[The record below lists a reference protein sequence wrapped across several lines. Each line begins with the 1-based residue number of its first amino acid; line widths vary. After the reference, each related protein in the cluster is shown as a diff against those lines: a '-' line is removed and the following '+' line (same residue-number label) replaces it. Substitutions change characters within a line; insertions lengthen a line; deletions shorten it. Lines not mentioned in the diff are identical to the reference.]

1 MLLGPLYALTITTLL
16 SIITNRVNNLLIS
29 VLYVLSFSILL
40 VNQEYNMYSDIGG
53 YLDLYHQTK
62 FQTSSYLL
70 ENFIKNPNGRELLWV
85 FYCKSLGLLTGYSTF
100 VFLLTTYMIIFSLS
114 AYAAFL
120 ISERGRYNFALLLF
134 VLIFFEITF
143 LSSGYNLWRG
153 SISGLVLIIGVM
165 NYFSLKSKLTSRF
178 TIYTSAFIHLS
189 AIPFIAFFELYV
201 IFFNRNE
208 RYVSTNKWVVL
219 RLVLIPIIVI
229 FSAYYLNNI
238 MGLIPVTEFTNALQK
253 YNEASDTFNIL
264 SYLRPFYLLI
274 LAYIFLNR
282 KRLSQSD
289 LFFLLLFIIVQ
300 ILLLI
305 PSNLNILYVRMSA
318 TLNISI
324 LLIVSKVFD
333 KFNLKYIIAFVCI
346 IFCLRMITFANSSN
360 MLLSENIFIIGE
372 GLNPFSGLLLSIVY
386 FLNPSGYGF

>member
-1 MLLGPLYALTITTLL
+1 
-16 SIITNRVNNLLIS
+16 
-29 VLYVLSFSILL
+29 
-40 VNQEYNMYSDIGG
+40 
-53 YLDLYHQTK
+53 
-62 FQTSSYLL
+62 
-70 ENFIKNPNGRELLWV
+70 
-85 FYCKSLGLLTGYSTF
+85 
-100 VFLLTTYMIIFSLS
+100 
-114 AYAAFL
+114 
-120 ISERGRYNFALLLF
+120 
-134 VLIFFEITF
+134 
-143 LSSGYNLWRG
+143 
-153 SISGLVLIIGVM
+153 
-165 NYFSLKSKLTSRF
+165 
-178 TIYTSAFIHLS
+178 
-189 AIPFIAFFELYV
+189 
-201 IFFNRNE
+201 
-208 RYVSTNKWVVL
+208 
-219 RLVLIPIIVI
+219 
-229 FSAYYLNNI
+229 